1 MIAVVAVALLS
12 VLNSADLQ
20 TKGLKAL
27 DQQDYGKAEQI
38 FTQLVGNDP
47 KDYSAT
53 FNLALA
59 ETGLKDDDKAIQ
71 YFKQTLDLK
80 PGLLPAELNLAML
93 YLRNERGAEAIPLL
107 ESVIKADPEKPKPRQ
122 YLAEALAAA
131 GRWEDAEQELHWV
144 VQREPK
150 NAAAQLELGQSLMH
164 QGKLSEAEPLYRQ
177 AAALNPAFKSYLLE
191 LAVAMTGANNQEA
204 AIPLLSEFP
213 NDPGARE
220 KLGQIYLAG
229 KQAAKAV
236 PEFEAA
242 VQISPTPANRLALA
256 TAYLR
261 NNQQDKAAPILKDA
275 LASSPDDYDLQMA
288 VGRIYRDQRNSTEAA
303 DHFFAAA
310 KLKPDSAEAWSELA
324 GSCVLAQMYP
334 QALGALEK
342 LHELNAEKPGHFF
355 LRAIVLD
362 KLRQP
367 KPALANYQRFLE
379 LSTGQNPDQE
389 FQARQRAKIL
399 QHEVNGR

>member
-1 MIAVVAVALLS
+1 MFAVLAVVLFS

-20 TKGLKAL
+20 TQGLQAL
-27 DQQDYGKAEQI
+27 DRQDYRQAQQI
-38 FTQLVGNDP
+38 FTQLVGDNP

-59 ETGLKDDDKAIQ
+59 ETGLKNDEKAIQ
-71 YFKQTLDLK
+71 YFKQTLDLS
-80 PGLLPAELNLAML
+80 PGLHPAELNLAML
-93 YLRNERGAEAIPLL
+93 YLRNKRGTEAIPLL
-107 ESVIKADPEKPKPRQ
+107 ESVIKADPGKPKLHQ
-122 YLAEALAAA
+122 YLAEALTTT
-131 GRWEDAEQELHWV
+131 GKWKEAEPELQEVIKHD
-144 VQREPK
+144 PK
-150 NAAAQLELGQSLMH
+150 NATAQLELAQSLMH
-164 QGKLSEAEPLYRQ
+164 QGKLADAEPFYRQ
-177 AAALNPAFKSYLLE
+177 AAALNPNLKSYLLE
-191 LAVAMTGANNQEA
+191 LAVAMVGANQQEA

-213 NDPGARE
+213 DNPGARE

-229 KQAAKAV
+229 KQPAKAV

-275 LASSPDDYDLQMA
+275 LTASPNDYDLQMA
-288 VGRIYRDQRNSTEAA
+288 VGRIYRDQRKSLEAA
-303 DHFFAAA
+303 NHFFAAA

-342 LHELNAEKPGHFF
+342 LHELKAEKPGHFF

>member
-1 MIAVVAVALLS
+1 LFAVLAVALLS
-12 VLNSADLQ
+12 ALNPADLQ
-20 TKGLKAL
+20 TQGLKAL
-27 DQQDYGKAEQI
+27 DRQDYRQAEQI
-38 FTQLVGNDP
+38 FTQLAENDP

-59 ETGLKDDDKAIQ
+59 ETGLKNDEKAIQ
-71 YFKQTLDLK
+71 YFKQTLGLS
-80 PGLLPAELNLAML
+80 PGLHPAELNLAML
-93 YLRNERGAEAIPLL
+93 YLRNQRGSDAIPLL
-107 ESVIKADPEKPKPRQ
+107 ESVIKADPEKPKPHQ
-122 YLAEALAAA
+122 YLAEALASA
-131 GRWEDAEQELHWV
+131 GRWKEAEPEFQWV
-144 VQREPK
+144 NQHDPK
-150 NAAAQLELGQSLMH
+150 NAAAQLGLGRSLMH
-164 QGKLSEAEPLYRQ
+164 QDKLLEAEPFYRQ

-191 LAVAMTGANNQEA
+191 LAVAMTDAKQEES

-213 NDPGARE
+213 DEPGARE

-229 KQAAKAV
+229 NEPAKAV
-236 PEFEAA
+236 TEFEAA
-242 VQISPTPANRLALA
+242 VKISPTPANRLALA

-261 NNQQDKAAPILKDA
+261 NGQKDEAAPILKDA
-275 LASSPDDYDLQMA
+275 LATSPNDYDLQMA
-288 VGRIYRDQRNSTEAA
+288 VGRIYRDQRNPAMAA

-324 GSCVLAQMYP
+324 GSCVIAQLYP

-379 LSTGQNPDQE
+379 LSKGQNPDQE